1 MISTQMKFVF
11 WVIASA
17 MLSTSAAA
25 SSPLNPD
32 VISTIS
38 KALENCTGSLPR
50 AGTPLTL
57 LSKPAAE
64 ISFEQ
69 GDELYGIAKALL
81 LPAIAAP
88 SWVLDGASSLECPA
102 QPKEAVALME
112 YLAGNGPRQFRSP
125 TNIFDWLGLA
135 YQQGV
140 GVQPD
145 RKRARLYFLYSRMI
159 SPLSRTEGWSDGIDD
174 RLLPNIERAGLR
186 SDLEQMAAGGVGT
199 VQARLILAEEALPS
213 RPAKARQLL
222 AFNNMFTLAR
232 LVELED
238 QGRFQSPTDGSDLP
252 FWSEALRKYPRS
264 GILFARLLKAATLAN
279 GGTLPVA
286 SERPERGALLGLL
299 DQANVAG
306 GDATTAP
313 IPMRALVNPQ
323 GKAIYIEGCLRT
335 PATSAPSLAVGTVLR
350 NAARLYN
357 LERLPLL
364 PIPTIGGKPAFG
376 WVRLPAVH
384 FQRNTQN
391 DQLKIDLVELPIE
404 NCVFSA
410 MTPSPPAPIPPA
422 RPANR

>member
-1 MISTQMKFVF
+1 MISTQIKYVLS
-11 WVIASA
+11 VVAAA
-17 MLSTSAAA
+17 MLPTSAAA

-50 AGTPLTL
+50 AGTSLTL

-64 ISFEQ
+64 ISFEEG
-69 GDELYGIAKALL
+69 GDLYGIALALL

-88 SWVLDGASSLECPA
+88 SWVLDNSSSLKCPA

-112 YLAGNGPRQFRSP
+112 YLAGNGPRQLRSP
-125 TNIFDWLGLA
+125 TNVFDWLGLA

-140 GVQPD
+140 GVLPD

-159 SPLSRTEGWSDGIDD
+159 SPFSRTEGWSDGIDD

-186 SDLEQMAAGGVGT
+186 SDLEQMAAGGIGT
-199 VQARLILAEEALPS
+199 EQARLILAEEALPS
-213 RPAKARQLL
+213 RPTKARQLL
-222 AFNNMFTLAR
+222 AFNSIFTLAR

-238 QGRFQSPTDGSDLP
+238 QGRFPVPTDGSDLP
-252 FWSEALRKYPRS
+252 FWLEAQRKYPRS
-264 GILFARLLKAATLAN
+264 GILIARLLKAATLTN

-286 SERPERGALLGLL
+286 SERPERATLLGLL
-299 DQANVAG
+299 DHASVADG
-306 GDATTAP
+306 AATKAP

-323 GKAIYIEGCLRT
+323 GKAIYIEGCWRT
-335 PATSAPSLAVGTVLR
+335 SVISAPSFGAGTVLR
-350 NAARLYN
+350 NAVRLYN
-357 LERLPLL
+357 LERLP
-364 PIPTIGGKPAFG
+364 PFPVQTIGGKPAFG

-384 FQRNTQN
+384 FQRNTQD

-404 NCVFSA
+404 NCVFSL
-410 MTPSPPAPIPPA
+410 MIPSPPAPGPPA